1 MNAPA
6 GESPSQAVI
15 DATAAVHPWWAIWVR
30 SRCEKVAAES
40 LRAKGYEIFLPLYRS
55 RRQWSDRVKVIE
67 QPLFPG
73 YIFSRLDIRA
83 RLPVLQTPGVV
94 SFVGASGEP
103 EPVDDFEIRA
113 IREIVE
119 SGMPVGPWPYLKE
132 GQQVEISHGPLKGLR
147 GILTRIKNEYRVVVS
162 ISMLQRS
169 VAVEVDRETVR
180 PLL

>member
-1 MNAPA
+1 MSSPA
-6 GESPSQAVI
+6 GETPRQTVVE
-15 DATAAVHPWWAIWVR
+15 AAGSTHPWWAIWVR

-40 LRAKGYEIFLPLYRS
+40 LRAKGYEVFLPLYRS
-55 RRQWSDRVKVIE
+55 RRQWSDRVKVVE

-73 YIFSRLDIRA
+73 YIFSRLDIRE
-83 RLPVLQTPGVV
+83 RMPVIQTPGVV

-103 EPVDDFEIRA
+103 EPVAESEISM
-113 IREIVE
+113 IQQIVE
-119 SGMPVGPWPYLKE
+119 SGLPVGPWPYLKE

-147 GILTRIKNEYRVVVS
+147 GILTRIKNEFRVVVS